1 MSSEAQAR
9 TLRSA
14 DGETLAL
21 REWLGTPA
29 APVALVHITHGL
41 GEHAGRYAHVA
52 RRLNALGFAVRA
64 HDHFGHGLSSGP
76 RGGLPHGLRLLED
89 LALLVDDGR
98 AAFPGVPLV
107 LMGHSMGGLVA
118 ASFVARGVRPVDA
131 LVLSSPALSPTLSGA
146 QKGLIA
152 VLSRLAPGLRVGNGL
167 DAKDLSHDPA
177 VAPAYLNDPLNH
189 DRIGARLAR
198 FLADEGA
205 RVMQEAPR
213 WPVPT
218 LLLYA
223 GADKLVRPEGSR
235 EFAAAAAPGGMV
247 RTIAFERHFH
257 EIFNELDAQPVF
269 DALEQWLVQRFG
281 NSTVDQAPASSAAL
295 A

>member
-1 MSSEAQAR
+1 MSQAQAR

-14 DGETLAL
+14 GGETLAL
-21 REWLGTPA
+21 REWADTPGPA
-29 APVALVHITHGL
+29 RALVHITHGL

-64 HDHFGHGLSSGP
+64 HDHYGHGLSSGA
-76 RGGLPHGLRLLED
+76 RGGLPHAHRLLDD

-98 AAFPGVPLV
+98 AAFAGLPLV
-107 LMGHSMGGLVA
+107 LLGHSMGGLAA

-131 LVLSSPALSPTLSGA
+131 LVLSSPALSPALSTA

-167 DAKDLSHDPA
+167 DAQDLSHDPA
-177 VAPAYLNDPLNH
+177 VAPAYTGDPLNH

-223 GADKLVRPEGSR
+223 GADRLVRPEGSR
-235 EFAAAAAPGGMV
+235 DFAAAAASSGQV
-247 RTIAFERHFH
+247 RAIAFERHFH
-257 EIFNELDAQPVF
+257 ELFNELDAKPVF
-269 DALEQWLVQRFG
+269 DALECWLAERFAG
-281 NSTVDQAPASSAAL
+281 SGATAPAAAL

>member
-1 MSSEAQAR
+1 MSEAQAR

-14 DGETLAL
+14 DGQTLAL
-21 REWLGTPA
+21 REWTDTPA
-29 APVALVHITHGL
+29 PPRALVHITHGL

-64 HDHFGHGLSSGP
+64 HDHYGHGLSGGA
-76 RGGLPHGLRLLED
+76 RGGLPHETRLLDD
-89 LALLVDDGR
+89 LALLVEDGR
-98 AAFPGVPLV
+98 AAFPGLPLV
-107 LMGHSMGGLVA
+107 LLGHSMGGLAA

-131 LVLSSPALSPTLSGA
+131 LVLSSPALSPTLSA
-146 QKGLIA
+146 VQKGLIA

-167 DAKDLSHDPA
+167 DAKNLSHDPA
-177 VAPAYLNDPLNH
+177 VAPAYTGDPLNH

-205 RVMQEAPR
+205 RVMQAAPH

-223 GADKLVRPEGSR
+223 GADRLVRPEGSR
-235 EFAAAAAPGGMV
+235 DFAAAAAPSGQV
-247 RTIAFERHFH
+247 RAIAFERHFH
-257 EIFNELDAQPVF
+257 EIFNELDAKPVF
-269 DALEQWLVQRFG
+269 DALEHWLAERFG
-281 NSTVDQAPASSAAL
+281 SSAPAPAAVR